1 MSITEF
7 LERYEEIFGG
17 AESEPATLE
26 YWDAEAGTW
35 VPADER

>member
-17 AESEPATLE
+17 AESEQPALE
-26 YWDAEAGTW
+26 WWDAEAGTW
-35 VPADER
+35 VSADER

>member
-7 LERYEEIFGG
+7 LERYEEIFW
-17 AESEPATLE
+17 AETSETPLE

-35 VPADER
+35 GPSDER

>member
-7 LERYEEIFGG
+7 LERYEEIFGP
-17 AESEPATLE
+17 ESELERLE
-26 YWDAEAGTW
+26 YWDVEAGTW

>member
-7 LERYEEIFGG
+7 LERYEEIFGT
-17 AESEPATLE
+17 ESEPTPLE
-26 YWDAEAGTW
+26 WWDAEAGTW

>member
-7 LERYEEIFGG
+7 LAKYDEIFG
-17 AESEPATLE
+17 EENEQPKLE
-26 YWDAEAGTW
+26 WWDAEAGTW

>member
-17 AESEPATLE
+17 ETEPATLE
-26 YWDAEAGTW
+26 YWDAEAGKW

>member
-7 LERYEEIFGG
+7 LERYEEIFGE
-17 AESEPATLE
+17 AQPERLE
-26 YWDAEAGTW
+26 WWDVETGTW

>member
-7 LERYEEIFGG
+7 LEMYEEILG
-17 AESEPATLE
+17 AEDVRLE